1 MRETAPTPVTITGP
15 RRTENI
21 RRLARF
27 KRLKE
32 RARKVVEGAI
42 RRAREAAGVVAASV
56 LYRLH
61 DVADA
66 AWRPVDAVLARR
78 ELSNLVATIP
88 TLAAG
93 LLVMRDGG
101 ICGLINSTPALA
113 SIWGIFY
120 GLILAGRRYRAVKPP
135 KHKPHRR
142 KD

>member
-1 MRETAPTPVTITGP
+1 MRENAPTPGTITGP

-101 ICGLINSTPALA
+101 ICGLINSR
-113 SIWGIFY
+113 SEE
-120 GLILAGRRYRAVKPP
+120 RRVGEECRS
-135 KHKPHRR
+135 
-142 KD
+142 